1 MLTITNNLSTHL
13 VIPSGAGEGE
23 TLKVP
28 PRGKVQVERVTGSL
42 KDAERRGLLTVG
54 YPDASGNGDR
64 PGKGP
69 GKKKGT
75 PATPEGSGEQNAE
88 ETT

>member
-1 MLTITNNLSTHL
+1 MLTITNNLPTHL

-28 PRGKVQVERVTGSL
+28 PRGKVQVERVTAPL

-54 YPDASGNGDR
+54 YPDAGGNGDR

-69 GKKKGT
+69 GKKKGA
-75 PATPEGSGEQNAE
+75 PAAPEDAGEAKAE

>member
-1 MLTITNNLSTHL
+1 MLTITNNLPTHL
-13 VIPSGAGEGE
+13 VIPGGAGEGV

-28 PRGKVQVERVTGSL
+28 PRGKVQVERVTATL

-54 YPDASGNGDR
+54 YPEASSNGDR
-64 PGKGP
+64 PGKGQA
-69 GKKKGT
+69 KKKGT
-75 PATPEGSGEQNAE
+75 PAAPEGTGEPKAE